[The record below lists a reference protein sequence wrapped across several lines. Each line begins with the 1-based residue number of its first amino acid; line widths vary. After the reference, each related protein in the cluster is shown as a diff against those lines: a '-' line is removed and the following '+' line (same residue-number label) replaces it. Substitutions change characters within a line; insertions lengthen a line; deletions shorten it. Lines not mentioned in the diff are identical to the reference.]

1 MMFALLTRL
10 ASAILLTPTDV
21 IEQALLP
28 MMAPLPK
35 SWKGGE
41 HRQWAIQVMNEYW
54 NNTSG
59 YEVQASDDWIVN
71 NGGGD
76 NSCGGDKTSTDD
88 VPPAPSFRPST
99 YGEITADGA

>member
-21 IEQALLP
+21 IEQALP

-76 NSCGGDKTSTDD
+76 DSCGGDETSTDD